1 MRSPGF
7 QNLKASLDTIFI
19 LKTGWGLVVD
29 ESTGTTT
36 QAKTLKLKTLQ
47 VSPKDLCD
55 DRFSKEALKKLGI
68 SYFQVRRQLPRGFT
82 NDIACVG
89 NDWKASVSSFLIS
102 VVKNNSLAVIE
113 LIL

>member
-1 MRSPGF
+1 M
-7 QNLKASLDTIFI
+7 
-19 LKTGWGLVVD
+19 VVD

-55 DRFSKEALKKLGI
+55 DRFSKEALRKLGI

>member
-1 MRSPGF
+1 M
-7 QNLKASLDTIFI
+7 
-19 LKTGWGLVVD
+19 D
-29 ESTGTTT
+29 ESTGETS

-55 DRFSKEALKKLGI
+55 DRFSKAALKKLGI
-68 SYFQVRRQLPRGFT
+68 SFFQARRQLPRGFT

-89 NDWKASVSSFLIS
+89 NDWKASVSCFLVS
-102 VVKNNSLAVIE
+102 VVKNHSLVVIE